1 MKEFVLVEFLVLIAD
16 KILLLGKLEE
26 LGDDFKLIKFDYEWD
41 VANDLTPDYEWVRIS
56 GSINSAC
63 ATMIKLQDPFLA
75 ERMRISYIPED
86 LKNKYR
92 M

>member
-1 MKEFVLVEFLVLIAD
+1 MKEFVLVEFLSLIAD
-16 KILLLGKLEE
+16 KLLLLGKLEE
-26 LGDDFKLIKFDYEWD
+26 LGNDFELIKSDYEWD

-56 GSINSAC
+56 GRINYSC
-63 ATMIKLQDPFLA
+63 ATIIKLRDPFLA

-92 M
+92 T

>member
-1 MKEFVLVEFLVLIAD
+1 MKEFVLVEFLTLLAD
-16 KILLLGKLEE
+16 KLLLMGKLEE
-26 LGDDFKLIKFDYEWD
+26 LGNDFELIKSDYEWD

-56 GSINSAC
+56 GRINSAC
-63 ATMIKLQDPFLA
+63 ATVIKLQDPFLS

-92 M
+92 T